1 MSQQIKLK
9 LLVSSTLI
17 LFGIFIPFVVE
28 TIFIKRVL
36 QFGVFSVLTFL
47 LFSILREKTQKKEKI
62 NYWGLVLVIVYG
74 LVLYLM
80 LKFR

>member
-9 LLVSSTLI
+9 LLFSSSLI
-17 LFGIFIPFVVE
+17 LFGIFIPFFVE
-28 TIFIKRVL
+28 TIIIKRIL
-36 QFGVFSVLTFL
+36 QFCVFSVLTFL
-47 LFSILREKTQKKEKI
+47 FFSILRDKTQKKEKV

-74 LVLYLM
+74 LALYFM

>member
-1 MSQQIKLK
+1 MSQQIKFK

-47 LFSILREKTQKKEKI
+47 LISILREKTQKKEKI

-74 LVLYLM
+74 LALYLM

>member
-47 LFSILREKTQKKEKI
+47 LISILREKTQKKEKI

-74 LVLYLM
+74 LALYLM

>member
-74 LVLYLM
+74 LALYLM